1 MGPAGVASVTEAPRS
16 ANGSYFE
23 NLIRRRSSVGSHV
36 FGHVGVEA
44 GPAGGG
50 VLTYSISEVGGFEI
64 LDSRGR
70 PTLEV
75 RVVLGGGQVGVFGVP
90 SGASKGRG
98 EAVERRDGDP
108 ARFGGDGVT
117 QAVSAV
123 NGEIA
128 DLLAGREVGELVE
141 LDALLVDLD
150 GTADRHRLGA
160 NSIVGVSVA
169 AAKAMA
175 SAEGMEVW
183 EWLAGGEFE
192 ARLPVPHFNVVNG
205 GAHAP
210 GRLAFQEFMI
220 APLGAPDYPSALRAG
235 AEIYTCLRRALVERG
250 LSAAVGDEG
259 GFCPDVGSAEVVL
272 DLLVEATVAAGY
284 RLGRGGVAFAIDPA
298 ASGFAVGPGIYQP
311 GDTPITATEL
321 IDYYESLVER
331 FPLWSIED
339 GLAEDD
345 HDGWVQLTAR
355 LGGRVQLV
363 GDDNFVT
370 NAGRIRDAQAEG
382 IANASLIKVN
392 QVGTLSECME
402 AVRAARAGG
411 YAAMVSHRSGETM
424 DTFVADLAVGVGCG
438 QLKAGAPARGER
450 VAKYNRLL
458 QISAHGGLDYG
469 IVR

>member
-1 MGPAGVASVTEAPRS
+1 MR
-16 ANGSYFE
+16 
-23 NLIRRRSSVGSHV
+23 
-36 FGHVGVEA
+36 
-44 GPAGGG
+44 
-50 VLTYSISEVGGFEI
+50 YSINEIEAREI

-75 RVVLGGGQVGVFGVP
+75 SVVLGGGQVGVFGVP
-90 SGASKGRG
+90 SGASKGSG

-108 ARFGGDGVT
+108 NRFGGDGVT
-117 QAVSAV
+117 EAVAAV
-123 NGEIA
+123 RGEIA
-128 DLLAGREVGELVE
+128 HFLVGRPVRDLAELDGLLVE
-141 LDALLVDLD
+141 LD
-150 GTADRHRLGA
+150 GTDDRHRLGA

-175 SAEGMEVW
+175 TAEGMPLWKWVSQ
-183 EWLAGGEFE
+183 GDFQP
-192 ARLPVPHFNVVNG
+192 RLPVPHFNVVNG

-220 APLGAPDYPSALRAG
+220 APLGAPDYPAALRAG
-235 AEIYTCLRRALVERG
+235 AEIYACLRRILLGRG

-259 GFCPDVGSAEVVL
+259 GFCPDVISAEAVL

-284 RLGRGGVAFAIDPA
+284 RLASDGVAFAIDPA
-298 ASGFAVGPGIYQP
+298 ASGFAVGPGLYQP
-311 GDTPITATEL
+311 EDRPITATEL
-321 IDYYESLVER
+321 IDYYERLVER

-345 HDGWVQLTAR
+345 HDGWVELTGR

-370 NAGRIRDAQAEG
+370 NAERIRVAQAEG
-382 IANASLIKVN
+382 IANAALIKVN
-392 QVGTLSECME
+392 QVGTLTECLE

-411 YAAMVSHRSGETM
+411 YAAMISHRSGETM
-424 DTFVADLAVGVGCG
+424 DTFVADLAVGIGCG
-438 QLKAGAPARGER
+438 QLKAGGPARGER

-458 QISAHGGLDYG
+458 QISAAGGLDYG